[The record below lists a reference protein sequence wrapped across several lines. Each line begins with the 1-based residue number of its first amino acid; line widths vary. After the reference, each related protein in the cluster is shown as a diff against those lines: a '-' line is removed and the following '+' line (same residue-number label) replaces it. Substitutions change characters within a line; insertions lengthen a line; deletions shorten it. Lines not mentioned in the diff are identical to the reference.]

1 MNTRPDLD
9 TLLRQPVREP
19 APPTD
24 STLFAARVMR
34 EALREPRPARAPR
47 RGVIWVAAAAALALV
62 AGRRRLPSSA
72 PPREALALLSPPNI
86 PEAAAVLPEAIETAV
101 RTPYDDELARLRE
114 DLDRTTRFVA
124 GCVGFDLA
132 GK

>member
-9 TLLRQPVREP
+9 TLLRQPVCEP

-24 STLFAARVMR
+24 SAVFAARVMR
-34 EALREPRPARAPR
+34 EALREPRPAPAPR
-47 RGVIWVAAAAALALV
+47 RGFVWVAAAAALALV
-62 AGRRRLPSSA
+62 AGLRLPPSSA
-72 PPREALALLSPPNI
+72 PRREALALLSPPNI

-132 GK
+132 GR

>member
-19 APPTD
+19 APPSD
-24 STLFAARVMR
+24 SAVFAARVMR
-34 EALREPRPARAPR
+34 EALREPRPSRAPR
-47 RGVIWVAAAAALALV
+47 RGLIWVAAAAALALV
-62 AGRRRLPSSA
+62 AGLRLIPLSA

-114 DLDRTTRFVA
+114 DLNRTTRFVA

>member
-1 MNTRPDLD
+1 MNARPDLD

-24 STLFAARVMR
+24 SAVFAARVMR

-47 RGVIWVAAAAALALV
+47 RGLIWVAAAAALALM
-62 AGRRRLPSSA
+62 AGLRLLPSSA
-72 PPREALALLSPPNI
+72 PRREALALLSPPNI
-86 PEAAAVLPEAIETAV
+86 PEAAAVLPEVLETAV

>member
-1 MNTRPDLD
+1 MNARPDLD

-19 APPTD
+19 APPSD
-24 STLFAARVMR
+24 SAVFAARVMR
-34 EALREPRPARAPR
+34 EALREPRPAAAPR
-47 RGVIWVAAAAALALV
+47 RGLIWVAAAAALALV
-62 AGRRRLPSSA
+62 AGLRLIPLSA

-114 DLDRTTRFVA
+114 DLNRTTRFVA